1 MHNVPTSI
9 DVSGLGIP
17 DDGQKILSELMS
29 FYDGNLHH
37 GRTFPCGNL
46 HNVQGQVQHH
56 PASKFQ
62 QDDDFFKHKQGAESV
77 EIFQETSPLS
87 SSSIFPSTESEYD
100 QYKSYNTTFAN
111 NVGENN
117 SDFRFGSPLNFTPA
131 DYSID
136 PLMSKQEVS
145 LWYL

>member
-1 MHNVPTSI
+1 M
-9 DVSGLGIP
+9 
-17 DDGQKILSELMS
+17 
-29 FYDGNLHH
+29 
-37 GRTFPCGNL
+37 
-46 HNVQGQVQHH
+46 
-56 PASKFQ
+56 
-62 QDDDFFKHKQGAESV
+62 
-77 EIFQETSPLS
+77 EIFPETSPLS

-111 NVGENN
+111 N

-131 DYSID
+131 DNSID